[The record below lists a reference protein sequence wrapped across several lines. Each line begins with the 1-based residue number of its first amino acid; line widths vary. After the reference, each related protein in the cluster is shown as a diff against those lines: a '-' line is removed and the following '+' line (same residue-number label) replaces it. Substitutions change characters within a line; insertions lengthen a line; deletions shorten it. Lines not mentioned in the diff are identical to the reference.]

1 MNNRTNTFFSNKYSW
16 RVVVKMPINLS
27 EQTNSTTKVN
37 RKQGIY
43 DLKTDKVKNKT
54 TAFFLTKIVGG
65 RRVVKLLINL
75 TKQQTCTMS
84 RLMKI
89 EVPKFYIRTRKLFR
103 LLKNIYF
110 DICG

>member
-1 MNNRTNTFFSNKYSW
+1 
-16 RVVVKMPINLS
+16 MPINLS

-43 DLKTDKVKNKT
+43 DLKIDKVKNKT

-65 RRVVKLLINL
+65 RGVVKLLINL

-84 RLMKI
+84 RLIKI
-89 EVPKFYIRTRKLFR
+89 EVPKFDIRTRKLFR
-103 LLKNIYF
+103 FL
-110 DICG
+110 